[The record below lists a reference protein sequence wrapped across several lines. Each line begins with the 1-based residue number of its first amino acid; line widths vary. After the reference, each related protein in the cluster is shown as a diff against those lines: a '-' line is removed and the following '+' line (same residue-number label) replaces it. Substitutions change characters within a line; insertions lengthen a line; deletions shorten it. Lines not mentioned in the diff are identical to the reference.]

1 MRRFVSLVL
10 SLAVACISLSL
21 AADDQVPA
29 DQPKPAP
36 RPVIASDAKPRIA
49 SEAAE
54 NRIAKF
60 NAAGTPV
67 DSNVSEVSGNVF
79 MPVNGRL
86 YMWPDPSGSYLGSNG
101 TGLTLFGMGGTINL
115 SNADTIVS
123 GFGATALTVNGS
135 GSTSATSALNVKNS
149 SGTSLMYVGN
159 DGRLGIGTSAPTG
172 LFHVYGTAAS
182 DVFGGFG
189 PDTVAG
195 PSFNMGYA
203 GATYGRGAGFLNVRP
218 DASASAPNPSLR
230 FATSNVERMIINN
243 IGNVG
248 IGTSNA
254 TEKVH
259 VYQDVDANTSITVE
273 NPNVGLSAAGLVRA
287 KSNVATCNFEAHGSA
302 RTISR
307 FGVVLGGWNEF
318 LSWQGNGFVL
328 GTSNTAP
335 LIIGTNNLDRIHIL
349 ADGKV
354 GINTTNPTATLEV
367 NGTIKA
373 NSVIGAV
380 YQDVAEWVPATSH
393 MEPGTVVVLNRDRNN
408 EVMPSAKAYD
418 TAVAGVVSA
427 QPGLLLGVEGDSK
440 ARIATTGR
448 VKVRVDATDGPVAVG
463 DLLVTSDK
471 SGTAMKSKPFD
482 FGGISIHRPG
492 TLIGKALE
500 PLQGGE
506 GEILVLLSLQ

>member
-1 MRRFVSLVL
+1 V
-10 SLAVACISLSL
+10 

-29 DQPKPAP
+29 DEPKPAAP
-36 RPVIASDAKPRIA
+36 RPVIATDAKPRMA
-49 SEAAE
+49 SEATE
-54 NRIAKF
+54 NRITKF

-67 DSNVSEVSGNVF
+67 DSNVSEVNGNVF

-86 YMWPDPSGSYLGSNG
+86 YMWPDSSGSYLGSNG
-101 TGLTLFGMGGTINL
+101 ISLTLFGQGGTINL
-115 SNADTIVS
+115 SNADTVVN
-123 GFGATALTVNGS
+123 GWGATALTVKGS
-135 GSTSATSALNVKNS
+135 GSTSATAALNVKNS
-149 SGTSLMYVGN
+149 SSSSLMYVGN
-159 DGRLGIGTSAPTG
+159 DGRVGFGTSSPTG
-172 LFHVYGTAAS
+172 LFHVYGTATS
-182 DVFGGFG
+182 DVFMGFG
-189 PDTVAG
+189 PDTAAG
-195 PSFNMGYA
+195 PSFNVGYA
-203 GATYGRGAGFLNVRP
+203 GGSFGRSVGFMNVRP
-218 DASASAPNPSLR
+218 DASATAPNPSLR
-230 FATSNVERMIINN
+230 FLTANVERMIINN
-243 IGNVG
+243 VGNVG
-248 IGTSNA
+248 IGTTNA

-259 VYQDVDANTSITVE
+259 VYQDVDANTSVTVE
-273 NPNVGLSAAGLVRA
+273 NPNAGLAAAGLVRV
-287 KSNVATCNFEAHGSA
+287 KSNAATCNFEAHGSG
-302 RTISR
+302 RTLSR

-318 LSWQGNGFVL
+318 LSWEGNGFLL

-373 NSVIGAV
+373 TSVIGAV
-380 YQDVAEWVPATSH
+380 YQDVAEWVPATNK
-393 MEPGTVVVLNRDRNN
+393 MEPGTVVVLNRQRKN
-408 EVMPSAKAYD
+408 EVMPSVKAYD

-427 QPGLLLGVEGDSK
+427 QPGLLLGVESDSK

-448 VKVRVDATDGPVAVG
+448 VKVRVDATDGPIEVG

-471 SGTAMKSKPFD
+471 SGMAMKSKPFD

-500 PLQGGE
+500 PIEGGE

>member
-1 MRRFVSLVL
+1 MRRFPYLVFSFAL
-10 SLAVACISLSL
+10 ACISLSL

-29 DQPKPAP
+29 DQEKPAP
-36 RPVIASDAKPRIA
+36 RPVIATDAKPRMA
-49 SEAAE
+49 SEATE
-54 NRIAKF
+54 NRLAKF

-67 DSNVSEVSGNVF
+67 DSGVSEVSGNVF
-79 MPVNGRL
+79 MQVNAGL
-86 YMWPDPSGSYLGSNG
+86 YLWPDASGSYVTGNG
-101 TGLTLFGMGGTINL
+101 TGLTLYGKGGTINL
-115 SNADTIVS
+115 ANADTVVT
-123 GFGATALTVNGS
+123 GYGATALTVTGS
-135 GSTSATSALNVKNS
+135 GSTSATAALNVKS
-149 SGTSLMYVGN
+149 SAGTSLMYVRN
-159 DGRLGIGTSAPTG
+159 DGRIGVGTTSPTG
-172 LFHVYGTAAS
+172 LFHVYGTATS
-182 DVFGGFG
+182 DVFMGFG
-189 PDTVAG
+189 PDTAAG
-195 PSFNMGYA
+195 PAFNVGYA
-203 GATYGRGAGFLNVRP
+203 GSSMGRSAGFLNVRP
-218 DASASAPNPSLR
+218 DASATAPNPSLR
-230 FATSNVERMIINN
+230 FATANTERMIINN
-243 IGNVG
+243 VGNVG

-254 TEKVH
+254 TEKVY
-259 VYQDVDANTSITVE
+259 VYQDADVNTILTVE
-273 NPNVGLSAAGLVRA
+273 NPNAGLSALSAIRA
-287 KSNVATCNFEAHGSA
+287 KSNAATCNFEAHSSG
-302 RTISR
+302 RTLSR

-380 YQDVAEWVPATSH
+380 YQDVAEWVPATTH
-393 MEPGTVVVLNRDRNN
+393 MEPGTVVVLNRDRKN

-427 QPGLLLGVEGDSK
+427 QPGLLLGVEADSK

-448 VKVRVDATDGPVAVG
+448 VKVRVDATDGPIAVG
-463 DLLVTSDK
+463 DLLVTSGK
-471 SGTAMKSKPFD
+471 SGMAMKSKPFD

-500 PLQGGE
+500 PIEGGE